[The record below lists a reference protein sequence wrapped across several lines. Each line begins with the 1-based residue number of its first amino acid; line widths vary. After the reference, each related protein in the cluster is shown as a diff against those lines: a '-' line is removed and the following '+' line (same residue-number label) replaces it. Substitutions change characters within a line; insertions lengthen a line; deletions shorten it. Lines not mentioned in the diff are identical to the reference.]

1 MSKSTEIFCRIPRS
15 VDLIHDFE
23 DITPAP
29 KANAECRVAKY
40 SSNGKYFAYTQPNE
54 VVILDTT
61 TKAKLY
67 HRIEMNE
74 VFDILFSPNGT
85 YLCLWCKP
93 IQINKENG
101 TWNNNLKIFNLNTKS
116 IVVEWSQ
123 RHQAGWKPQFT
134 SDEKIFCKGF
144 NQKEIHFFEIDS
156 NSDATININQPNY
169 KYKVADPKAPFNCF
183 EISPGKNPSIAVFIP
198 EKSGKPANVSIYN
211 IPNFSQ
217 PTCSKNFFKAE
228 RCQLNWNCL
237 GTALLAL
244 ASTDHDTSNQ
254 SYYGETNLYLLGIAG
269 SYDSRIDLKRE
280 GPIHDITWSPT
291 AREFAVSYGYMPS
304 ETTFFDARGN
314 AIHSLPTA
322 PRNTILYSPHAKFVL
337 VAGFGNLQ
345 GTVDVYDRQ
354 NKFSKVVTFE
364 ASNTSVC
371 EWSPCGRFILT
382 ATTSPRLRVD
392 NGLKIWHASGKL
404 IYMKEYQELY
414 SIGWKPQELSTFPHL
429 KTLEPAPEAHES
441 AKEYLAKH
449 AAKTNAAVK
458 KPAGAYR
465 PPHARGSSM
474 TPTSSLH
481 ELENNRRS
489 TGITPPPGLTRN
501 GVNPVS
507 GRPRTVVGAAPAVEK
522 ESKAAAKNR
531 RKREAKKQQ
540 GEKGA
545 TPEVAE
551 PSPAAS
557 PSPAPVAAAAA
568 AVAPAQASGYVIG
581 NVASLEEKKIR
592 SLLKKLRAIEQLK
605 MKQASGETLED
616 TQVIKISKEDEIRQ
630 ELTILGWQE

>member
-1 MSKSTEIFCRIPRS
+1 MSASTEIFCRLPKS
-15 VDLIHDFE
+15 VELIQDFK
-23 DITPAP
+23 DITPTP
-29 KANAECRVAKY
+29 KANAECRAALY
-40 SSNGKYFAYTQPNE
+40 SSNGQLFAYTQPNE
-54 VVILDTT
+54 VVILDTSSE
-61 TKAKLY
+61 AKLI
-67 HRIEMNE
+67 HRIEIPE
-74 VFDILFSPNGT
+74 VFDINFSPQGT

-93 IQINKENG
+93 IQLNRENG
-101 TWNNNLKIFNLNTKS
+101 TWNNNLKIFNVKTKS
-116 IVVEWSQ
+116 IIAEWSAK
-123 RHQAGWKPQFT
+123 HQSGWKPQFT
-134 SDEKIFCKGF
+134 FEEGVFARNI
-144 NQKEIHFFEIDS
+144 NQKEIHFFEIHS
-156 NSDATININQPNY
+156 NSGESINLNQPTF
-169 KYKVADPKAPFNCF
+169 KYKVADPKATFQSF
-183 EISPGKNPSIAVFIP
+183 QISPGKNTSLAVFIP

-217 PTCSKNFFKAE
+217 PICQKNFFKAE
-228 RCQLNWNCL
+228 NCQLKWNSL

-244 ASTDHDTSNQ
+244 ASTDHDTTNQ

-354 NKFSKVVTFE
+354 NKFSRVVSFE

-392 NGLKIWHASGKL
+392 NGLKVWHASGKL
-404 IYMKEYQELY
+404 IYLQEFPELY
-414 SIGWKPQELSTFPHL
+414 SIGWKPQAIDQFPPIR
-429 KTLEPAPEAHES
+429 TLEPAPEAHES
-441 AKEYLAKH
+441 TKEFLAKRQALAS
-449 AAKTNAAVK
+449 AAAK

-465 PPHARGSSM
+465 PPHARGSASANA
-474 TPTSSLH
+474 PASSLYQK
-481 ELENNRRS
+481 ELQNNMRNS
-489 TGITPPPGLTRN
+489 GTPPPPGFARN
-501 GVNPVS
+501 GGTGV
-507 GRPRTVVGAAPAVEK
+507 RTVVGAPPPVEK

-531 RKREAKKQQ
+531 KKRESKKQQ
-540 GEKGA
+540 EKS
-545 TPEVAE
+545 E
-551 PSPAAS
+551 
-557 PSPAPVAAAAA
+557 SPAPSNPPADVAAAT
-568 AVAPAQASGYVIG
+568 PSVIG
-581 NVASLEEKKIR
+581 GVASLEDKKIR

-616 TQVIKISKEDEIRQ
+616 TQVIKISKEDEIRS
-630 ELTILGWQE
+630 ELNTLGWNE